1 MAALT
6 YNETDSM
13 NLSSLPLVEGQ
24 IIYLFDTGEAYYDI
38 NGGTRLKT
46 TAVVW
51 LATEEERLN
60 YSNPDSYT
68 IYCPLDSKSFYRHDS
83 FRGWYL
89 VDQTTDIEDIL
100 EIYDKMILGTI
111 TKGSGTQQQLYAP
124 RGLARGIYTDN
135 GVTVEDILK
144 TLTRLGTGTA
154 TVTATQAGQKSFNIP
169 YPFENYDTG
178 GNTFMVFIG
187 TTFVANNRY
196 TVNGDILTFID
207 DTAVQN
213 GRTVTFV
220 FLYNSKH
227 PLTTELVNP
236 YMDGKYIAKGTIPID
251 RMERRSSALTDN
263 DIGAVATSAAVARL
277 YENILTKLEA
287 LGSPQARYIQAGG
300 DGLNITAHAPSY
312 VLRDFDIIHLRMN
325 TSIKQDATL
334 SVNGG
339 EAIPIYMDFYNRII
353 GGAVYPNEVISLF
366 YNDQEKRFYAF
377 TGLPFHITTSELVYT
392 TVEDGE
398 VNFNYE
404 ALDFDYM
411 MDHLTVYQ
419 DGIRLVNN
427 YNYRDNYNGSI
438 SLLGYTAKKN
448 TEFTFL
454 ATRLSRMGVGVPS
467 GASTTYVEPDE
478 NPGGSGT
485 VYNPI
490 DDDQGQNETFVSGNW
505 SIYSDN
511 LGSNNLMFL
520 YNDVLKVVMTPTGQV
535 IANEFRE
542 EDV

>member
-111 TKGSGTQQQLYAP
+111 TKGTGTQQQLYAP

-154 TVTATQAGQKSFNIP
+154 TVTATQAGQKSFDIP

-196 TVNGDILTFID
+196 TVNGDTLTFTD
-207 DTAVQN
+207 DTAVQS
-213 GRTVTFV
+213 GRTVTFI

-312 VLRDFDIIHLRMN
+312 ILRDFDIIHLRMN

-377 TGLPFHITTSELVYT
+377 TGLPFHVTTSELVYT

-454 ATRLSRMGVGVPS
+454 ATRISRMGVGVPS
-467 GASTTYVEPDE
+467 DADTTYIAPDE

>member
-111 TKGSGTQQQLYAP
+111 TKGTGTHQQLYAS

-196 TVNGDILTFID
+196 TVNGDTLTFID

-277 YENILTKLEA
+277 YESILTKLEA

-312 VLRDFDIIHLRMN
+312 ILRDFDIIHLRMN

-377 TGLPFHITTSELVYT
+377 TGLPFHVTTSELVYT

-454 ATRLSRMGVGVPS
+454 ATRISRMGVGVPS
-467 GASTTYVEPDE
+467 DADTTYIAPDE

>member
-1 MAALT
+1 
-6 YNETDSM
+6 M

>member
-60 YSNPDSYT
+60 YPNPDSYT
-68 IYCPLDSKSFYRHDS
+68 IYCPLDSKSFYRHDG

-111 TKGSGTQQQLYAP
+111 TKGTGTQQQLYAP

-154 TVTATQAGQKSFNIP
+154 TVTATQAGQKSFDIP

-196 TVNGDILTFID
+196 TVNGDTLTFTD
-207 DTAVQN
+207 DTTVQN

-287 LGSPQARYIQAGG
+287 LGSPQARYIHAGG

-325 TSIKQDATL
+325 TSIKQNATL

-353 GGAVYPNEVISLF
+353 GGTLYPNEVVSLF

-377 TGLPFHITTSELVYT
+377 TGLPFHVTTSELVYT

-467 GASTTYVEPDE
+467 DADTTYIAPDE

-490 DDDQGQNETFVSGNW
+490 NDDEGQNETFVSGNW